1 MIAIEEQTE
10 WRIVLHGVPWDT
22 YQTLRNADENYH
34 LRMTYDRGALEIASP
49 SLKHESISYML
60 GRTIDQWT
68 LRHKIHIAAGRN
80 STFSRKDLERGLEPD
95 NCYWITHER
104 EIRGKD
110 NVDLRFDPPPDF
122 VLEVDVTSSSI
133 PKIPIYAALGV
144 PEVWH
149 WNDDDKLEVLRLSV
163 SGDYRAVRQSRE
175 LPKFPLKLAI
185 MLVLDRHDMSDTEV
199 ISQFI
204 KSIRKSRRK

>member
-34 LRMTYDRGALEIASP
+34 LRMTYDRGALEIVSP
-49 SLKHESISYML
+49 SRKHESISYVL
-60 GRTIDQWT
+60 GRMIDQWT

-80 STFSRKDLERGLEPD
+80 TTFSRKDLERGLEPD

-104 EIRGKD
+104 EIRRKD
-110 NVDLRFDPPPDF
+110 NVDLRFDPPPDL

-149 WNDDDKLEVLRLSV
+149 WNDDDKLEVIRLSS

-175 LPKFPLKLAI
+175 LPKFPLKLAV
-185 MLVLDRHDMSDTEV
+185 MLVLDRHDMSDTEL